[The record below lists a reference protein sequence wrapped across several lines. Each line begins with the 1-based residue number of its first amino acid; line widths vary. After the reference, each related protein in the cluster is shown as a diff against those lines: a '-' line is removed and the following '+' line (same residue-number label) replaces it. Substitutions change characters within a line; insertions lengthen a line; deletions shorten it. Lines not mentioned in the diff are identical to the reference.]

1 MLITCLGL
9 YLENF
14 KFQTK
19 NSSNE
24 LRATGGSALSPEK
37 MEIWVY
43 AHDLL
48 SDYYWEST
56 RR

>member
-37 MEIWVY
+37 MEIWIY